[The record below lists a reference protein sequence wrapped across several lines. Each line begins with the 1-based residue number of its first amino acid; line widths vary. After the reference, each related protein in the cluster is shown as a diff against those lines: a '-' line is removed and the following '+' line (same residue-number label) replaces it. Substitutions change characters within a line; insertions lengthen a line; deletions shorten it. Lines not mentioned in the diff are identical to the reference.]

1 MMRWFSRARR
11 QRKSADHPSG
21 GSVPGGARRL
31 ESPDGRRG
39 GSVPGGARRLDRPD
53 GRRAGSVPDDAHS
66 LDRTDDRTSPAARRL
81 ARSAGPILAVEKLD
95 VYYGRAHALQEVSLS
110 LDRGVTAVVGRNGMG
125 KTTLCNAITGLVP
138 ASGSVRLSGEE
149 ILGLPPNAITGRG
162 VGYVPQGRRVWPSLT
177 VDEHLRLAARDRSG
191 AWTVARVYQTFPR
204 LAERKGHGGAELS
217 GGEQQMLAIA
227 RALLFNPI
235 LLVMDE
241 PTEGL
246 APVIVR
252 QVVDMLKHLAGD
264 GEISVLLIEQN
275 LGVAIEVADTV
286 DVMVNGRIARSMP
299 AAVLGADRELQQR
312 LLGVKVGLDDA
323 AGDEPSQ
330 AEPAWVPDTDAVTVY
345 TIKRATDDV
354 VPDGLAADPAP
365 ERAVRGFTRWNAAD
379 PTTAPRD
386 RLIEAPRVADDR
398 IDSPVVRSVLEGRA
412 EPPALV
418 PPLAEAAAALA
429 ESGRAARRLES
440 SADHRGVDAIVG
452 GARRLENSADHRGV
466 DAIAGGARRLEL
478 PVAATVGRAAYVAG
492 TFDTK
497 GRELFF
503 LKSCLEKLGLRTV
516 TVDLATSGKPS
527 PAMIHPREVARH
539 HPRGER
545 AVFTG
550 DRGSAVSEMAV
561 AFEHFV
567 ARRRDLGGLISAGG
581 SGGTALA
588 TAAMRSLPVGVPK
601 VMVSSV
607 ASGDVKPY
615 VGPSDICMMYSV
627 TDVAGINRISERV
640 LANAAHALAGMIA
653 YGRTQEAA
661 SSAKP
666 AIGLTMFGVTTP
678 CVQAVVKALE
688 DRYDCLVFH
697 ATGTGGQSME
707 KLVASGLLAGVIDV
721 TTTEIADE
729 IVGGVLS
736 AGPARLDAIIAA
748 RLPYVGSCG
757 ALDMVNFWAMDTVPA
772 PFQGRNLYRHNPNVT
787 LMRTTPEECAR
798 IGRFIV
804 DKLNRMQG
812 PVRFLIPDGGV
823 SLIDAAGK
831 PFWDPDAD
839 RMLFDAIASGF
850 RPGSN
855 RALVRLPYNIN
866 DPAFSDALVA
876 SFEEIAGAQ
885 AGARTRV
892 G

>member
-1 MMRWFSRARR
+1 MRWFSRARR
-11 QRKSADHPSG
+11 
-21 GSVPGGARRL
+21 V
-31 ESPDGRRG
+31 
-39 GSVPGGARRLDRPD
+39 
-53 GRRAGSVPDDAHS
+53 
-66 LDRTDDRTSPAARRL
+66 
-81 ARSAGPILAVEKLD
+81 RSSGPILAVEKLD

-110 LDRGVTAVVGRNGMG
+110 LDHGVTAVVGKNGMG

-138 ASGSVRLSGEE
+138 ASGSVRLAGEE
-149 ILGLPPNAITGRG
+149 ILGLSPNRITDLG

-177 VDEHLRLAARDRSG
+177 VDEHLRLALRDRSG
-191 AWTVARVYQTFPR
+191 PWTVARVYQTFPR
-204 LAERKGHGGAELS
+204 LAERKGNGGAELS

-246 APVIVR
+246 APVIVQ
-252 QVVDMLKHLAGD
+252 QVAEMLKRLAAD
-264 GEISVLLIEQN
+264 GSISVLLIEQN
-275 LGVAIEVADTV
+275 LGVAIEAADTV

-299 AAVLGADRELQQR
+299 SAELAADRDLQQR
-312 LLGVKVGLDDA
+312 LLGVKVGVDEEPGDEA
-323 AGDEPSQ
+323 APEPGAGDQ
-330 AEPAWVPDTDAVTVY
+330 PDTVTVY
-345 TIKRATDDV
+345 TVRRSSDEVETA
-354 VPDGLAADPAP
+354 PAVEAQP
-365 ERAVRGFTRWNAAD
+365 PAERAVRGFTRWNAID
-379 PTTAPRD
+379 PRSAPRD
-386 RLIEAPRVADDR
+386 RMIDARADPGAP
-398 IDSPVVRSVLEGRA
+398 
-412 EPPALV
+412 V
-418 PPLAEAAAALA
+418 PSLDEAAASLA
-429 ESGRAARRLES
+429 DSRQAGRVVEF
-440 SADHRGVDAIVG
+440 
-452 GARRLENSADHRGV
+452 
-466 DAIAGGARRLEL
+466 
-478 PVAATVGRAAYVAG
+478 PVAATVGRAAYIAG

-503 LKSCLEKLGLRTV
+503 LRNCLEKLGLRTV

-539 HPRGER
+539 HPKGER

-561 AFEHFV
+561 AFEQFV
-567 ARRRDLGGLISAGG
+567 TRRRDLGGLISAGG

-588 TAAMRSLPVGVPK
+588 TLAMRGLPIGLPK
-601 VMVSSV
+601 VMVSTV

-653 YGRTQEAA
+653 YGRAQNGD
-661 SSAKP
+661 SSVKP
-666 AIGLTMFGVTTP
+666 AIGLTQFGVTTP
-678 CVQAVVKALE
+678 CVQAVTRALE
-688 DRYDCLVFH
+688 ERYDCLVFH

-707 KLVASGLLAGVIDV
+707 KLVDSGLLAGVIDV

-736 AGPARLDAIIAA
+736 AGPTRLDSIIRT

-772 PFQGRNLYRHNPNVT
+772 QFRDRNLYRHNPNVT

-798 IGRFIV
+798 IGRFIA
-804 DKLNRMQG
+804 DKLNRMEG

-823 SLIDAAGK
+823 SLIDAPGK
-831 PFWDPDAD
+831 AFWDPVAD
-839 RMLFDAIASGF
+839 RALFDAIASGF
-850 RPGSN
+850 RVGSK
-855 RALVRLPYNIN
+855 RKLVRLPHNIN
-866 DPAFSDALVA
+866 DQAFSDALVA
-876 SFEEIAGAQ
+876 AFDEVVGLPAA
-885 AGARTRV
+885 ATARPRV
-892 G
+892 R